1 MKDQSGETASRY
13 AFGDTNLA
21 ASRLATVA
29 EVFAPTSRSFLSDFA
44 QGPFDLALDLGCGP
58 GHTTH
63 LLAKVLRPRRVVG
76 IDRSEYF
83 VSLARSTATN
93 GVSFVEHDVTVV
105 PFPTGAADLIYCR
118 FLLTHLAHPQR
129 MVEEWSTQL
138 RPGGILLL
146 DEVEWIRTTHP
157 VFGAYLEIVAAM
169 LDGQGNELYVG
180 PLLETMPDPVGL
192 RRRSSRLA
200 TLVPASHQAA
210 EMFLMNLRVWRD
222 EPFVREAYGEETLSN
237 LASDLAALAESGS
250 SGEIVWGLRQLAYQ
264 RV

>member
-1 MKDQSGETASRY
+1 MTDQSGEAASRY

-58 GHTTH
+58 GHTTR
-63 LLAKVLRPRRVVG
+63 LVAEVLRPRRVVG
-76 IDRSEYF
+76 MDRSEYF
-83 VSLARSTATN
+83 VSLARSTATT
-93 GVSFVEHDVTVV
+93 GISFVEHDVTVA

-118 FLLTHLAHPQR
+118 FLLTHLAHPQSQ
-129 MVEEWSTQL
+129 VEEWSTQL

-146 DEVEWIRTTHP
+146 DEVEWIRTTDP

-169 LDGQGNELYVG
+169 LDSQGNKLYVG

-192 RRRSSRLA
+192 LRRSSRLVS
-200 TLVPASHQAA
+200 LVPASHQAA

-222 EPFVREAYGEETLSN
+222 EPFVRETYGEETLSN
-237 LASDLAALAESGS
+237 LASNLATLAEPGS
-250 SGEIVWGLRQLAYQ
+250 SGEIVWGLRQLAYR